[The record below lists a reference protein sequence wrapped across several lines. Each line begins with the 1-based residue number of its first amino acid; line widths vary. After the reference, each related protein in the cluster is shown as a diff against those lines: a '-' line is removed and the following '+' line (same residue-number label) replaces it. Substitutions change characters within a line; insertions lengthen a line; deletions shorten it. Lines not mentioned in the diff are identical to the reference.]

1 LSAGAAAGGGW
12 VVVVPV
18 KGSTGK
24 SRLEHPDRARLAA
37 AIALDTLD
45 AVRRARLV
53 AEVVVVTADDRLAEE
68 VAGPDAAGPDAA
80 GPAPVRVVRD
90 PGAGLNGAVAAGLAA
105 VAPHRGRAALLG
117 DLPALDPADL
127 DAALELAAERP
138 RALVPDA
145 EGAGTTLIT
154 ARPGEPLHP
163 SFGEDS
169 RALHEAAG
177 FTPLDVPA
185 ASTLRR
191 DVDTARQLQA
201 AAVLGLG
208 PRTSALL

>member
-24 SRLEHPDRARLAA
+24 SRLAHPDRARLAA

-53 AEVVVVTADDRLAEE
+53 AEVVVVTADERLAEE
-68 VAGPDAAGPDAA
+68 VAGPGR

-191 DVDTARQLQA
+191 DVDTAGQLRA

>member
-1 LSAGAAAGGGW
+1 M
-12 VVVVPV
+12 VVPV

-53 AEVVVVTADDRLAEE
+53 AELVVVTADERLTEE
-68 VAGPDAAGPDAA
+68 VAGPHAAAA
-80 GPAPVRVVRD
+80 EPGRGTAPVRVVHD
-90 PGAGLNGAVAAGLAA
+90 PGAGLNAAVAAGLAA
-105 VAPHRGRAALLG
+105 VAPARARAALLG

-127 DAALELAAERP
+127 DAALELASARA

-163 SFGEDS
+163 SFGADS

-177 FTPLDVPA
+177 FTPLDLPA
-185 ASTLRR
+185 GSTLRR
-191 DVDTARQLQA
+191 DVDTAGQLQA
-201 AAVLGLG
+201 AAALGLG